1 MRWDRPSLTGVAAL
15 ACFGLAGCGGSGGK
29 VSASSLKGRL
39 MPASFVTGFSLQR
52 TFDWKDPVNLLGE
65 GLLLPE
71 ATRPADALA
80 KVRKAG
86 FKGGTG
92 ERLTRGRP
100 PDEDDLTVG
109 VLKLASASKAT
120 ALRDYLHGQ
129 DLQQPCYTACVFSP
143 NAISVR
149 GVPSAMAVAQKP
161 TRLPKPPPGAR
172 VLPGQGPP
180 TRYFIEFTV
189 GPYLYF
195 SNVQGPASA
204 QKRFVATTKRY
215 YDRVRSL

>member
-1 MRWDRPSLTGVAAL
+1 MRWDRRPLAGVAAV
-15 ACFGLAGCGGSGGK
+15 ACVGLAACGGSGGK
-29 VSASSLKGRL
+29 VTASSLKGRL

-71 ATRPADALA
+71 ATRPADVLA

-86 FKGGTG
+86 FEGGAG

-100 PDEDDLTVG
+100 PDENDLTIG
-109 VLKLASASKAT
+109 VLKLGSSSKAT

-129 DLQQPCYTACVFSP
+129 DLQQPCYAACIFSP
-143 NAISVR
+143 NAISVP
-149 GVPSAMAVAQKP
+149 GVASAVAVAQKP

-172 VLPGQGPP
+172 VAPGQGPP
-180 TRYFIEFTV
+180 TRYFVEFTV

-195 SNVQGPASA
+195 SNVEGPTSA
-204 QKRFVATTKRY
+204 QNRFVATTKRY